1 MSANNH
7 GRIQRLWVERI
18 SLSGSGGWIQVHVLK
33 RMTVTWPP
41 PGPVA
46 PQTPTLE
53 GNALE
58 ASDYAIRFGENTP
71 RTTVCAMVL
80 DADAAQTFQQARPA
94 CAGWGHGGDGAA
106 SGAAEHD
113 VQGGEA
119 QPARLSQGDGPAL
132 RAHWQAGARAAAW
145 LEAPTRTAAQE
156 SHGPRERPRRAARE
170 PLPLARRCESFAR
183 QESRRRAWPCVTVA
197 AAAQLTMRRAHAGEP
212 GQPLP
217 LPPLRFEGAG
227 DSSVG
232 S

>member
-1 MSANNH
+1 MVLNAD
-7 GRIQRLWVERI
+7 RIVPDRGHI
-18 SLSGSGGWIQVHVLK
+18 SGWGSNSGGRTGH
-33 RMTVTWPP
+33 RRSSA
-41 PGPVA
+41 GP
-46 PQTPTLE
+46 
-53 GNALE
+53 
-58 ASDYAIRFGENTP
+58 R
-71 RTTVCAMVL
+71 
-80 DADAAQTFQQARPA
+80 ARRR
-94 CAGWGHGGDGAA
+94 AGWGHGGDGAA

-156 SHGPRERPRRAARE
+156 CHGPRERPRRAARE

-197 AAAQLTMRRAHAGEP
+197 AAAQLTVRRAHAGEP

-217 LPPLRFEGAG
+217 LPPLT
-227 DSSVG
+227 SP
-232 S
+232 